1 MTGGYYVVNKFQ
13 SWSAVGTLT
22 KSELIPITEYEI
34 ILIPNCQTPQ
44 SMNQIHLRID
54 PNGNV
59 AACASVFNGVSSNDA
74 WVEGAVLYLIG
85 K

>member
-13 SWSAVGTLT
+13 SWSSVGTLT
-22 KSELIPITEYEI
+22 KSELIPIPLYEI
-34 ILIPNCQTPQ
+34 VLIPNCQTPQ

-54 PNGNV
+54 TNGNV
-59 AACASVFNGVSSNDA
+59 TACASAFNDASSGGA
-74 WVEGAVLYLIG
+74 WVEGAILYLIG